1 MCNPCTTVVM
11 TWHQGLLLLQQAL
24 LLLNGPHACCM
35 RCTARLRQLL
45 CHARAAGLR
54 SRGHVCAQT
63 PKVTQPPKSRRR
75 RLLAHAAASADT
87 PLRVRKPGQSDSAPS
102 WHMHPSSSL
111 TQAIHQK
118 SAYLVPTAAGVP
130 MSSSESAT
138 MDGAAMKLGA
148 ACEASTVPACP
159 YPTPSRRRLL
169 QLYANQRTLFYAK
182 ATTPWVPTAIARSG
196 SSQGRRARPLLAAC
210 A

>member
-1 MCNPCTTVVM
+1 MMACHR
-11 TWHQGLLLLQQAL
+11 HQGLLFLQQAL
-24 LLLNGPHACCM
+24 LLLNGPARMLHA
-35 RCTARLRQLL
+35 ARLRQLL

-54 SRGHVCAQT
+54 SSGHVRTDPKVLA
-63 PKVTQPPKSRRR
+63 KVTQPPKSRRR
-75 RLLAHAAASADT
+75 RLAHAAASADT

-118 SAYLVPTAAGVP
+118 SAYLVPTAVGVP

-138 MDGAAMKLGA
+138 MDGAAMKLGV
-148 ACEASTVPACP
+148 CWLHSTVPACP

-182 ATTPWVPTAIARSG
+182 ATTLWVPTAIARSG